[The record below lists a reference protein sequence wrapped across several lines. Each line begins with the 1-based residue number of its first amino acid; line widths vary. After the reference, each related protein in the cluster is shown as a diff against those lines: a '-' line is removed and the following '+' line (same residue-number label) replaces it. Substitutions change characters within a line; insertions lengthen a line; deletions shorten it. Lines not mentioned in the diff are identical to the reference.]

1 MSNVNFCA
9 LMELVDLYFCFE
21 IIGHFSKPKEEF
33 FNSDDMYPPRSSSSR
48 NDYCGML
55 SCFLPKC
62 RPCQTLWS
70 K

>member
-33 FNSDDMYPPRSSSSR
+33 FNSDDMYPQEVVVVVEMIIVV
-48 NDYCGML
+48 C
-55 SCFLPKC
+55 
-62 RPCQTLWS
+62 
-70 K
+70 